1 MNIVIK
7 AINKIVFK
15 LQTNTDKWFSKRR
28 AARLNKTDFS
38 IISNNCWGG
47 FVYQHFGL
55 PYLSPTAGIYFFASD
70 YIRFL
75 KDLKYYIDHNVKSIT
90 ADESKYRDILYKL
103 HQENVPIGLID
114 DVEVVF
120 LHYKTFEEALDKWDR
135 RKARICW
142 DNLYIK
148 MSYMNCC
155 NDDLVYEFDKLPY
168 KNKFIFVTKDYG
180 IKSQII
186 MTDRKDDDTIL
197 NDTDWFN
204 KYINVTSFIN
214 TGDICQ

>member
-1 MNIVIK
+1 MNI
-7 AINKIVFK
+7 AIRIFNKLVFK
-15 LQTNTDKWFSKRR
+15 IQTNTDKWFGKKR
-28 AARLNKTDFS
+28 AAKLRTHDFS

-47 FVYQHFGL
+47 FVYQHYDL
-55 PYLSPTAGIYFFASD
+55 PYLSPTAGIYFFAED

-75 KDLKYYIDHNVKSIT
+75 KNLRYYLEHDVMSIS
-90 ADESKYRDILYKL
+90 AAQSKYKDILIGM

-114 DVEVVF
+114 DVEIVF
-120 LHYKTFEEALDKWDR
+120 LHYKTFEEAVEKWNR
-135 RKARICW
+135 RKARVNW

-168 KNKFIFVTKDYG
+168 KNKFIFVTKDFG
-180 IKSQII
+180 IKSQVILK
-186 MTDRKDDDTIL
+186 DRYGDETIV

-204 KYINVTSFIN
+204 KYINVTKFIN
-214 TGDICQ
+214 TGEIR